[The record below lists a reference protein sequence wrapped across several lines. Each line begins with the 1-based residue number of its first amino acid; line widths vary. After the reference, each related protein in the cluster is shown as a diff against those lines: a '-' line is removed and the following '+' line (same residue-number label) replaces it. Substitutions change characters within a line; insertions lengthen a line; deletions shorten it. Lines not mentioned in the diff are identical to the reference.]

1 MLGTEE
7 KERRKD
13 RKGEEKD
20 IQWKEQGKQ
29 GKGNEKEW
37 VFKAKKGE
45 KRRRKRSRKRNRYNK
60 GKSVN

>member
-20 IQWKEQGKQ
+20 IQ
-29 GKGNEKEW
+29 GKGMEYRVEK
-37 VFKAKKGE
+37 
-45 KRRRKRSRKRNRYNK
+45 NK
-60 GKSVN
+60 